1 MQKDTLEQFCELAK
15 IQDSSKLEVAI
26 GFIWFH
32 SKITG
37 DENGCDASTI
47 NEYFSMTSLPK
58 YNPTYLKR
66 DLQKSRKITKGSKT
80 GLYKLVR
87 SVKLEYDK
95 SYGQLFEHAVPSV
108 VTDLNLLA
116 APYIGQADVD
126 AAHKMAELYIII
138 HCYEN
143 SARRLIENTLSTAL
157 GSNWWDQA
165 TNASMSKKYADR
177 KLKEEKNK
185 WLSPRGAGSPLY
197 YLDWSDLVNIIR
209 KFPAEFSTV
218 IHDIK
223 FVELRLEELE
233 KTRNIVAHNG
243 VLPSEDDFQRVILS
257 FKDWCKQLGS

>member
-1 MQKDTLEQFCELAK
+1 MQKDTLEIFCERTK
-15 IQDSSKLEVAI
+15 IQDLTKLEIAI

-47 NEYFSMTSLPK
+47 NEYFSMVSLPK

-66 DLQKSRKITKGSKT
+66 DLQKSRRITKGAKT
-80 GLYKLVR
+80 GLFKLVR
-87 SVKLEYDK
+87 SVKLEYDQ
-95 SYGQLFEHAVPSV
+95 SHGSLFESQEPSV
-108 VTDLNLLA
+108 STSLNLLE
-116 APYIGQADVD
+116 APFIELVDVQ
-126 AAHKMAELYIII
+126 AAHKMAELYVII

-143 SARRLIENTLSTAL
+143 SARRLIENTLTNTL
-157 GSNWWDQA
+157 GSQWWDQA
-165 TNASMSKKYADR
+165 ANSSMSKKYTER
-177 KLKEEKNK
+177 KQKEEKNK

-197 YLDWSDLVNIIR
+197 YLDWSDLVSIIR
-209 KFPAEFSTV
+209 KFPDQFSAV

-257 FKDWCKQLGS
+257 FKDCVVVN

>member
-1 MQKDTLEQFCELAK
+1 MEKDTLEQFCGLAK
-15 IQDSSKLEVAI
+15 IQDLSKLDIAT

-32 SKITG
+32 SKISG
-37 DENGCDASTI
+37 NEDGCDASTI
-47 NEYFSMTSLPK
+47 NDYFAMVSLPK
-58 YNPTYLKR
+58 YNSTYLKR

-87 SVKLEYDK
+87 SAKLEYDK
-95 SYGQLFEHAVPSV
+95 SYGQIFDPAIPSV
-108 VTDLNLLA
+108 ATDLNLLS
-116 APYIGQADVD
+116 APYIEQVD
-126 AAHKMAELYIII
+126 IEAAHKMAELYVII

-143 SARRLIENTLSTAL
+143 SARRLIENTLLNAF
-157 GSNWWDQA
+157 GNNWWDQA
-165 TNASMSKKYADR
+165 TNAGMSKKYADR

-185 WLSPRGAGSPLY
+185 WLSPRGGGSPLY

-209 KFPAEFSTV
+209 KFPDQFSVV

-223 FVELRLEELE
+223 FAELRLEELE